1 MFLAQSGNAIASNS
15 GSDIAHIADTNLKN
29 VPQNAQPSSNYI
41 PRESNNLTRKL
52 GFATVIALLM
62 TGVLT
67 FFILFGLTPLE
78 PDENVV
84 RAALIANSLLALVL
98 VALIVMEVLRLL
110 RSRRR
115 GRAAARLHIRIVG
128 LFALVAALPAIMV
141 AIVASVTLDLGLDRW
156 FEIRTKEIVQGSV
169 SVAQAYVDESA
180 RVHINATVSMA
191 SELDR
196 ARRLYSLDRTGFVE
210 LMNLQ
215 TRGRGMV
222 AAELVREDGEVVISS
237 KVNEELE
244 LPSVPEESLEA
255 AKTGDVIFIPR
266 GRTNIIG
273 SVLKMRAIPDLYLYT
288 IRPMREDV
296 LLSLRLMEENT
307 NEYTALE
314 NSRLPV
320 QLTFA
325 VLYLAMALMILL
337 AAIWMGISVADRFV
351 RPIRR
356 LIDAADQVSSGNLD
370 VNVDTQHTEGDFK
383 NLGDTFNTMTTQLK
397 QQRGALLKAN
407 KDIDDR
413 ARFTEAVLSGVSAAV
428 IGVDETG
435 NVKIANLSTK
445 SLFGLSESA
454 TGNIGTILPELAV
467 VLENARQS
475 GKAEY
480 REQISA
486 MIEGQ
491 SRNLNVQV
499 TQERDATSDNSF
511 VITIDDITDL
521 VVAQRSTAW
530 SDIARRIAHEIKNPL
545 TPIQLSAERIRKR
558 YRKYITED
566 TEVFDRC
573 TETIIRQVGDIG
585 RMVDEFSSFARMPKP
600 EMSKGDIS
608 KTIQEALFTQKVANS
623 HINYSLDLGDEKHIV
638 RFDDRL
644 MSQAL
649 INLIK
654 NAGEAIDAVAATELP
669 KGEGK
674 VDIHAWHD
682 KGSVV
687 IDIIDNGK
695 GLPEEDRQKLL
706 EPYMT
711 TRQKGTGLGLA
722 IVRKILEDHGGSIE
736 LMDAPSVST
745 GGRGAMMRLRIPLF
759 ENEETAVLEEQGS
772 EVENGAKSSTKGDGS
787 SLHTPDPITENMTTK
802 EATS

>member
-1 MFLAQSGNAIASNS
+1 LVQSGNSLAAGA
-15 GSDIAHIADTNLKN
+15 GSDITDVADSASVRGKKTA
-29 VPQNAQPSSNYI
+29 PTSANYA
-41 PRESNNLTRKL
+41 PRESNHITRKL
-52 GFATVIALLM
+52 GLITVIALLM
-62 TGVLT
+62 TGALT
-67 FFILFGLTPLE
+67 FIILFGLTPLE
-78 PDENVV
+78 PNENVV
-84 RAALIANSLLALVL
+84 RAALIANSMLALVL
-98 VALIVMEVLRLL
+98 VALIIMEVLRLL
-110 RSRRR
+110 RSRRK

-196 ARRLYSLDRTGFVE
+196 ARRLYSLDRTGFIE

-215 TRGRGMV
+215 TRGRGMI
-222 AAELVREDGEVVISS
+222 AAELVRADGEVVISS
-237 KVNEELE
+237 RVKEDVE
-244 LPSVPEESLEA
+244 LPSVPEDSLEA
-255 AKTGDVIFIPR
+255 ADTGDVIFIPR

-273 SVLKMRAIPDLYLYT
+273 SVLKMRAIPDVYLYT

-296 LLSLRLMEENT
+296 LLSLRQMEENT
-307 NEYTALE
+307 NEYTAME

-356 LIDAADQVSSGNLD
+356 LIDAADEVSSGNLD
-370 VNVDTQHTEGDFK
+370 VSVDTQHTEGDFK

-397 QQRGALLKAN
+397 QQRGELLKAN

-413 ARFTEAVLSGVSAAV
+413 ARFTEAVLSGVSASV
-428 IGVDETG
+428 IGVDEIGT
-435 NVKIANLSTK
+435 VKIANLSTK
-445 SLFGLSESA
+445 SLFGLSDD
-454 TGNIGTILPELAV
+454 TIGNIKDILPELAV
-467 VLENARQS
+467 VLDNARNS

-499 TQERDATSDNSF
+499 TQESDAASDNSF

-573 TETIIRQVGDIG
+573 TDTIIRQVGDIG

-600 EMSKGDIS
+600 EMAKGDIG
-608 KTIQEALFTQKVANS
+608 KTLQEALFTQKVANA
-623 HINYSLDLGDEKHIV
+623 HINYSLDLGEEKNIAL
-638 RFDDRL
+638 FDDRL

-654 NAGEAIDAVAATELP
+654 NAGEAIDAVP
-669 KGEGK
+669 KTDLAEGEGQ
-674 VDIHAWHD
+674 IEIRTWHD
-682 KGSVV
+682 KGCVV

-722 IVRKILEDHGGSIE
+722 IVRKILEDHGGTIE
-736 LMDAPSVST
+736 LMDAPSVAS
-745 GGRGAMMRLRIPLF
+745 GGRGAMMRLRIPLY
-759 ENEETAVLEEQGS
+759 ESSKEKIELLNARIGKGEIEKSVEGMGRSALLQDSETDNK
-772 EVENGAKSSTKGDGS
+772 VE
-787 SLHTPDPITENMTTK
+787 K